1 MSAGKASTGMS
12 EAQARTAEGLIIAL
26 CLLAL
31 FAIFQPFSLTLFS
44 IGCGLVVFG
53 GLVFNLVP
61 FCQPG
66 RPASD
71 LWKVAGIILDR
82 VRGGACSGPGLG
94 VALRLLSPEPTQL
107 RRPYASVSGTFSV
120 SSSLATHQ

>member
-26 CLLAL
+26 CLFAL

-44 IGCGLVVFG
+44 IGCGLVVLG
-53 GLVFNLVP
+53 GLAFNLVP

-66 RPASD
+66 RPARD
-71 LWKVAGIILDR
+71 LWKVAGIILI
-82 VRGGACSGPGLG
+82 VFAVVL
-94 VALRLLSPEPTQL
+94 VLALASAWLYGFYLQSL
-107 RRPYASVSGTFSV
+107 RP
-120 SSSLATHQ
+120 

>member
-26 CLLAL
+26 CLFAL
-31 FAIFQPFSLTLFS
+31 FAIFQPFSLILFS
-44 IGCGLVVFG
+44 IGCGLVVLG
-53 GLVFNLVP
+53 GLAFNLVP

-71 LWKVAGIILDR
+71 LWKVAGIILI
-82 VRGGACSGPGLG
+82 VFAVLL
-94 VALRLLSPEPTQL
+94 VLALASAWLYGFYLQSL
-107 RRPYASVSGTFSV
+107 RS
-120 SSSLATHQ
+120 